1 MRLPPSVPPRLAAL
15 LCAGLVCGAWVIPF
29 LPGPLSHISQ
39 TWPILVALP
48 WSLFLIQ
55 SGIFDGP
62 FGLLLTFLAGMLNGA
77 LLYIMLVALQRLP
90 RLRRRQLLLPPAA

>member
-1 MRLPPSVPPRLAAL
+1 MSALPSVPPRRAAPPL
-15 LCAGLVCGAWVIPF
+15 AWVGVRGWGVSF
-29 LPGPLSHISQ
+29 LSGPLSHISQ
-39 TWPILVALP
+39 TWPIIVALP

-77 LLYIMLVALQRLP
+77 LLYIILVALRRLP
-90 RLRRRQLLLPPAA
+90 SWRRRRLLLPPAA